1 MAKIPVSTSID
12 RRVPEPQDQ
21 RSATFDFEIGTF
33 SPAADR
39 FCGALERLN
48 ALKIPW
54 SSEKKIEGPTISS
67 GSIVV
72 KGTPEQVRMG
82 VEVLNGAFEH

>member
-1 MAKIPVSTSID
+1 M
-12 RRVPEPQDQ
+12 RQDV

-48 ALKIPW
+48 ELRIPW
-54 SSEKKIEGPTISS
+54 SSENKIEGPLTSK
-67 GSIVV
+67 GSIVI
-72 KGTPEQVRMG
+72 KGTPEQVQ
-82 VEVLNGAFEH
+82 VAAELLNGAFEH